1 MFRIIGEF
9 AHGFDCLSKV
19 LPAVSV
25 FGSAV
30 APQESA
36 LYKLGEEMG
45 ALLGRAG
52 FSVITGG
59 GPGVMEA
66 VNKGAMEAGAHSI
79 GINIQLP
86 HEQQPNP
93 YTTLTLS
100 FRYFFVRKVMLVKYS
115 TAFVFMPGAFGTLD
129 ELFETVTLVQ
139 TRKIRPFPI
148 ILVSHEHW
156 QGLIDWLR
164 AKVVAATLLAPV
176 DLSLLQIV
184 DHPQEAL
191 AIIQSWVKR
200 YGHPTD
206 NIYGGD

>member
-1 MFRIIGEF
+1 
-9 AHGFDCLSKV
+9 V